1 MGKKLWEKTPMS
13 KIHKSVCYSKSTES
27 VNQQNSCVWSKI
39 SYRIFYQTPTKYIYL
54 ESAHR
59 DLQNGVK
66 IWVKLFLSILIRI
79 DKNNL

>member
-1 MGKKLWEKTPMS
+1 MSLLLIQINGKCKLPIKLY
-13 KIHKSVCYSKSTES
+13 IYYSKHTEP

-54 ESAHR
+54 ESTHR

-66 IWVKLFLSILIRI
+66 I
-79 DKNNL
+79 